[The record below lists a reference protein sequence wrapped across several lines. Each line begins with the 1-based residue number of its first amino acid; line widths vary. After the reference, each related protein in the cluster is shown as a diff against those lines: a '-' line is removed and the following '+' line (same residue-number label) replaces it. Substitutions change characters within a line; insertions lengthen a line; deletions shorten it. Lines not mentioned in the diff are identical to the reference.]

1 MIFAAGFGT
10 RMRPLTDNVPKPL
23 IRVGGKPLID
33 HTLALVDAVQPD
45 KIVMN
50 SHYRADQ
57 LRSHVQGRAIT
68 MIEEQ
73 PEILDTGGGLKN
85 AAELFDDGPVWT
97 TNSDAIWQGPNPLA
111 FALDHWDP
119 TKMDALL
126 VCMPLEKTVGR
137 TPPGDFSISAK
148 GRLSRGGNIVY
159 GGVQIVQTSSVLAVE
174 ERIFSMN
181 RIWDMT
187 AKHSRLFGCM
197 YPGFWAD
204 VGTPEGIPAAERLLD
219 V

>member
-1 MIFAAGFGT
+1 MRNVPTSVMIFAAGFGT

-73 PEILDTGGGLKN
+73 PEILDTGGGL
-85 AAELFDDGPVWT
+85 
-97 TNSDAIWQGPNPLA
+97 
-111 FALDHWDP
+111 
-119 TKMDALL
+119 
-126 VCMPLEKTVGR
+126 
-137 TPPGDFSISAK
+137 
-148 GRLSRGGNIVY
+148 
-159 GGVQIVQTSSVLAVE
+159 
-174 ERIFSMN
+174 
-181 RIWDMT
+181 
-187 AKHSRLFGCM
+187 
-197 YPGFWAD
+197 
-204 VGTPEGIPAAERLLD
+204 
-219 V
+219 

>member
-1 MIFAAGFGT
+1 
-10 RMRPLTDNVPKPL
+10 
-23 IRVGGKPLID
+23 
-33 HTLALVDAVQPD
+33 
-45 KIVMN
+45 
-50 SHYRADQ
+50 
-57 LRSHVQGRAIT
+57 
-68 MIEEQ
+68 
-73 PEILDTGGGLKN
+73 
-85 AAELFDDGPVWT
+85 
-97 TNSDAIWQGPNPLA
+97 
-111 FALDHWDP
+111 
-119 TKMDALL
+119 MDALL